1 MQDLQLQI
9 TAYNI
14 DIAAVQETRW
24 TGQQIWDTKDY
35 TIFSSGRQKQKGGGM
50 AFIIRKTLKSGI
62 LGFEPVNNRMC
73 IIRIKTLFFNISLI

>member
-1 MQDLQLQI
+1 MKTGAVKDDLLLQI

-35 TIFSSGRQKQKGGGM
+35 TIFSSGDVYKRQ
-50 AFIIRKTLKSGI
+50 
-62 LGFEPVNNRMC
+62 
-73 IIRIKTLFFNISLI
+73 LFCHVESVAEVF